1 MIDKTDIHFFFVNA
15 GLGSD
20 FVQEVTTGLDQLYM
34 GLEAG
39 LEYDFTSSL
48 KGSAV
53 LSLGK
58 YRYASDPVVAINFD
72 TAGPVEDLINPEGN
86 VNLGPAKLKG
96 YNLAAG
102 PQYAFAL
109 GLDYRDPA
117 YWWLG
122 VTANYLD
129 RNYLSPSAL
138 IRTDSFR
145 MDPETGQPFPGATPE
160 HIEGLLA
167 QSPLDTI
174 YLINLTAGKSWL
186 KKGMYI
192 SLFASVSNL
201 FDTVFRTGG
210 YEQSRNGN
218 YGQWVQ
224 DNLSG
229 TPSFGPKFWYGYGRT
244 FFLNLAVSF

>member
-1 MIDKTDIHFFFVNA
+1 VNA

-96 YNLAAG
+96 YSLAAG

-109 GLDYRDPA
+109 GLDYRDPD

-145 MDPETGQPFPGATPE
+145 IDPETGQPFPGATPE
-160 HIEGLLA
+160 RIEGLLT

-229 TPSFGPKFWYGYGRT
+229 TPSFGPKFWHGYGRT